1 MTNIEQQVK
10 DILKLFLNQN
20 DVDRM
25 DTKDGIIKVYR
36 MGEYFVRIDIRI
48 K

>member
-1 MTNIEQQVK
+1 MENIGQQVK

-20 DVDRM
+20 DVDKM
-25 DTKDGIIKVYR
+25 NTKDGIIKIYR
-36 MGEYFVRIDIRI
+36 VGDNIIRVDIKI